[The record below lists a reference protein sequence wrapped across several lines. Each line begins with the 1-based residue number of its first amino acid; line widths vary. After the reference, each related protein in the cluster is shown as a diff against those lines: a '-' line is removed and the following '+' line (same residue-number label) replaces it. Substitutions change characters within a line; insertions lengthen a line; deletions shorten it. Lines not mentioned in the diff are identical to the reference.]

1 MKREEIENIARQYAW
16 AHDTIGVNK
25 ETFDTKNVPID
36 KMVRV
41 PIGEEIET
49 AVLFGIRYALS
60 HVQDWISVED
70 KLPEHKQRV
79 CCVGAD
85 GIFRI
90 AIFCMKREY
99 PLLQGFSEVK
109 GGDVPNVYRIPFV
122 THWMPVT
129 VPDEAERNSVLAKYG
144 VNMRSICADVILSKA
159 TDD

>member
-60 HVQDWISVED
+60 DV
-70 KLPEHKQRV
+70 HKQRV

-90 AIFCMKREY
+90 AIFCKKREY
-99 PLLQGFSEVK
+99 PLLQGFSEVT
-109 GGDVPNVYRIPFV
+109 GGDVPNVYSIPFV
-122 THWMPVT
+122 THWMPTT
-129 VPDEAERNSVLAKYG
+129 VPDEAERNSVLAKCG
-144 VNMRSICADVILSKA
+144 VNMRSICADVILTKA
-159 TDD
+159 TAD